1 MQQLDF
7 VVPYEDRCVFT
18 PSGSAVVWPFMN
30 ASKGQGP
37 YELFLDTNALTKTQW
52 AAELPRNIA
61 ERSILNPWP
70 AMLEQWLS
78 NPEFRADPINRIN
91 AMIKPLVDQGF
102 AFRENFARDQVA
114 LLCKNEAA
122 LKTQFSL
129 IFPYVVIMKALLSK
143 KMPLDEALS
152 QLDRVGQADIPRFTS
167 CLMLSA
173 LGVVLKSKQALK
185 LTGDGKT
192 AYSYLD
198 SFLAFQAG
206 QKGESDHI
214 TLPYLRNR
222 AGDLNLWLL
231 IPTLRQLGY
240 RFVGVPAVVT
250 GDKVL
255 HRLIMRVLPPLLHES
270 QQACFSILPE
280 GLEDIHWKKILE
292 VVESVKHRGEV
303 NSKQRLKR
311 MKALFDLAKEF
322 CTSDEERAQLEKGWT
337 LWCLPGLA
345 RRVRMKSVLS
355 CCIRTGIPFFKS
367 IGRWRPI
374 ARLLARWD

>member
-7 VVPYEDRCVFT
+7 VVPYEDRCVLT

-30 ASKGQGP
+30 ASKGYGP
-37 YELFLDTNALTKTQW
+37 YEFFLDANALTKTQW
-52 AAELPRNIA
+52 AVELPRDVV

-70 AMLEQWLS
+70 AMQEQWLS
-78 NPEFRADPINRIN
+78 NPEFRADPVNRIN

-143 KMPLDEALS
+143 KMPLDEALR
-152 QLDRVGQADIPRFTS
+152 QLDRIGQADIPRFTAN
-167 CLMLSA
+167 LMLSA

-185 LTGDGKT
+185 LTGDSKT
-192 AYSYLD
+192 AFSYLD
-198 SFLAFQAG
+198 SFLAFQSG
-206 QKGESDHI
+206 QKGETDHI

-231 IPTLRQLGY
+231 LPTLRQKGY
-240 RFVGVPAVVT
+240 KFVGTPAVVT

-255 HRLIMRVLPPLLHES
+255 HRLIMRVLPPLLHGS

-280 GLEDIHWKKILE
+280 GMEDMQWQKILQ
-292 VVESVKHRGEV
+292 VVESVQIRA
-303 NSKQRLKR
+303 NLTATQRSQR
-311 MKALFDLAKEF
+311 MKALFELAKEF
-322 CTSDEERAQLEKGWT
+322 CADDAERAELDEGWT
-337 LWCLPGLA
+337 QWCLPGLA
-345 RRVRMKSVLS
+345 RDIRM
-355 CCIRTGIPFFKS
+355 
-367 IGRWRPI
+367 
-374 ARLLARWD
+374 